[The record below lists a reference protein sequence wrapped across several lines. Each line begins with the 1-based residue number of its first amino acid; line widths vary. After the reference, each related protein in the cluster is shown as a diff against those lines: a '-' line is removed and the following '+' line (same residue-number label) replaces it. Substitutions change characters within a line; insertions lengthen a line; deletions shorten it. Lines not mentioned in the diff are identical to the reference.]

1 MSAVFS
7 NKSDEP
13 RLNTSMKRTIDSESE
28 NGMQISKKI
37 KISANP
43 PHGAFAS
50 QNLENM
56 AIYDVDRED
65 CGECQRK
72 MNLGGHFT

>member
-1 MSAVFS
+1 
-7 NKSDEP
+7 
-13 RLNTSMKRTIDSESE
+13 
-28 NGMQISKKI
+28 MQISKKI
-37 KISANP
+37 KISGNP

-65 CGECQRK
+65 CKECQRK